1 MVIKMDKQGY
11 RHGFVCGPNMK
22 WAHFRPFMKGMMR
35 EFANQQDFV
44 TYDYDEEN
52 EIYTAEIDLAGV
64 SKEDIRIKAAKHSIK
79 LEIKASDPEKPPTRR
94 KLRFRRQIDPT
105 KVTAKYNN
113 GQLTISV
120 PVAEKTQYSD
130 VDIG

>member
-1 MVIKMDKQGY
+1 MNRGY
-11 RHGFVCGPNMK
+11 NYGYKCGPGNF
-22 WAHFRPFMKGMMR
+22 AHFKPFMKGMMQ
-35 EFANQQDFV
+35 EFARQQDFV

-52 EIYTAEIDLAGV
+52 EIYTAEVDLAGV
-64 SKEDIRIKAAKHSIK
+64 SKENIKIKAAKYSVKI
-79 LEIKASDPEKPPTRR
+79 EIKSDNSDKPTRR

-120 PVAEKTQYSD
+120 PVAEKTHYSD
-130 VDIG
+130 VDVE

>member
-1 MVIKMDKQGY
+1 MTENQRY
-11 RHGFVCGPNMK
+11 RHGHGYGCGPNMK

-44 TYDYDEEN
+44 SYDYDEEN
-52 EIYTAEIDLAGV
+52 EVYTAEVDLAGV
-64 SKEDIRIKAAKHSIK
+64 SKENIKIKAAKYSVK
-79 LEIKASDPEKPPTRR
+79 LEIKTDDADKPTRR

-130 VDIG
+130 VNVD

>member
-1 MVIKMDKQGY
+1 MNGY
-11 RHGFVCGPNMK
+11 RHGYGYGCGSNMK

-44 TYDYDEEN
+44 SYDYDEEN
-52 EIYTAEIDLAGV
+52 EVYTAEVDFAGV
-64 SKEDIRIKAAKHSIK
+64 SKENIKIKAAKYSVK
-79 LEIKASDPEKPPTRR
+79 LEIKTDSDTPTRR

-130 VDIG
+130 VNVD